1 MCPINHKGPWI
12 QQILSLNGRQ
22 YNIINL
28 IICLL
33 FGIFWVLLKDKRCD
47 LIANSIHWIIRR
59 IVNHVFP
66 WNYLTYIIHIVI
78 ITFLLPFGKTTQRLL
93 SQSGIPSKIGWF
105 HGIFLNVR
113 NFYTVPLC
121 TVYNVE
127 ILENLC
133 HKRPKNCVKF
143 ILFD

>member
-1 MCPINHKGPWI
+1 MTWSLYRV
-12 QQILSLNGRQ
+12 QILSLNGKQ

-33 FGIFWVLLKDKRCD
+33 FGIFWMLLEKKRCEF
-47 LIANSIHWIIRR
+47 IANSIHWIICR

-66 WNYLTYIIHIVI
+66 WNYLTYCMYHFFTAIWKNNSKWNS
-78 ITFLLPFGKTTQRLL
+78 L
-93 SQSGIPSKIGWF
+93 PSKIGWF

-121 TVYNVE
+121 TLYVRCTSRNTRKYLPQKTQKLRE
-127 ILENLC
+127 TNLHC
-133 HKRPKNCVKF
+133 TIN
-143 ILFD
+143 

>member
-1 MCPINHKGPWI
+1 MTWSLYRV
-12 QQILSLNGRQ
+12 QILSLNGRQ

-33 FGIFWVLLKDKRCD
+33 FGIFWMLLKNKRCNF
-47 LIANSIHWIIRR
+47 IANSIHWIIRR

-93 SQSGIPSKIGWF
+93 SQSGIPSKLGWF